1 MPLSV
6 RNWTCSNCGIEHDRD
21 INAACMVKHLTIL
34 KLRAGGVHVPVCAG
48 LRKTSDMLAVAVEAE
63 SRAVRAA

>member
-1 MPLSV
+1 
-6 RNWTCSNCGIEHDRD
+6 
-21 INAACMVKHLTIL
+21 VKHLTIL
-34 KLRAGGVHVPVCAG
+34 KLRAGGLHVPVCGG